1 MNIAQNVRSSAVQLV
16 EDTAANTLNAG
27 DVLALSIILIDRGP
41 YWVGLCMEVCIAT
54 QADTEQIV
62 LDQLREMVSF
72 YAELAREQGVPIFN
86 GMPPAPDS
94 YRETFERL
102 MRGDK
107 AKNLKATVLRI
118 PRAEFEAPAA

>member
-1 MNIAQNVRSSAVQLV
+1 MNIAQHTMSSDVSIVDPAVDLRNS
-16 EDTAANTLNAG
+16 D
-27 DVLALSIILIDRGP
+27 DVLELSVLLIDRGP
-41 YWVGLCMEVCIAT
+41 YWVGISMEPHLAT
-54 QADTEQIV
+54 QAETEQTV

-86 GMPPAPDS
+86 GMPPAPES

-102 MRGDK
+102 MRGDR

-118 PRAEFEAPAA
+118 PRSELEAPAA